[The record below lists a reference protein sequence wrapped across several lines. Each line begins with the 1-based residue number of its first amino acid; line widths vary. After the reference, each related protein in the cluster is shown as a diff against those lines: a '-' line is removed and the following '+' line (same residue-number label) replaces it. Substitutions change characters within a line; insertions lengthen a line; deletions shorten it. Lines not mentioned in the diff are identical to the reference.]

1 MVEPTEREQ
10 VVRVVDERCECE
22 PKPTSCIRVRS
33 TGASCT
39 MLVLEWA
46 AADRN
51 AANNFCRFVQNSCV
65 IPFTR
70 FTYRS
75 ATRGCAD
82 IKGAGRRQLL

>member
-39 MLVLEWA
+39 MLEWA

-51 AANNFCRFVQNSCV
+51 AANNFCRFVRNSCV